1 VGCDNLSAETKQQR
15 NRRRKSSSSSSRQLI
30 LTRAIPASFTRCGQL
45 RGYRFC
51 GHDHVASGS
60 HCALG
65 AAGEAPFRFARQS
78 ALSHGSIL
86 RL

>member
-1 VGCDNLSAETKQQR
+1 VGCGHLSAETKQR
-15 NRRRKSSSSSSRQLI
+15 NLRRESSSSSRQVI
-30 LTRAIPASFTRCGQL
+30 LTRSTSASFTRSGQL

-51 GHDHVASGS
+51 EHNHIASGS

-65 AAGEAPFRFARQS
+65 AAGEAPFRFARQN